1 MHEMQKVNPENEAA
15 SVFPDVPQGSEGG
28 ESHSLV
34 THTSQLRRALE
45 ATAFL
50 GAWMVIGFVLR
61 LDPNSYLLLGLPIT
75 IIFQLL
81 VRKAPLRALWVRKA
95 PPLDIGKLKPAAQL
109 VAIAFATANMVLLYK
124 YYFASHSWIL
134 VLYELVAI
142 LGSIPLAYAIHNFT
156 KQMIRPLL
164 LCLATAGSVV
174 VGLDLTSYLWGVFE
188 AHSMAPVTLGG
199 FVIVWVVSMVQ
210 YLPVVF
216 LLEEVWFRGAF
227 DSHIYHLGEK
237 YSNLIALYVSLL
249 WGAWHFPIVYAA
261 SMGVAADIGLL
272 MELLA
277 LQGVVGYFL
286 SIYWRKSGNLLVP
299 GSVHA
304 FVDSVRNGLGL
315 F

>member
-1 MHEMQKVNPENEAA
+1 MQKFNPENDAA
-15 SVFPDVPQGSEGG
+15 SVFPDVPQGPEGG
-28 ESHSLV
+28 ESHSSV

-50 GAWMVIGFVLR
+50 GAWMVIGFVLK

-75 IIFQLL
+75 VVFQLL

-109 VAIAFATANMVLLYK
+109 VALAFAIANMVILYE
-124 YYFASHSWIL
+124 YYFATHSWIL

-142 LGSIPLAYAIHNFT
+142 LGTIPLAYAIHNFT
-156 KQMIRPLL
+156 RQMVRPLL
-164 LCLATAGSVV
+164 LCLATAGSVT
-174 VGLDLTSYLWGVFE
+174 VGLDMTLYLFGVFE
-188 AHSMAPVTLGG
+188 QHSLTPVTLGG
-199 FVIVWVVSMVQ
+199 FVIIWIVSMVQ
-210 YLPVVF
+210 YLPIVF

-237 YSNLIALYVSLL
+237 YPNLTAIYVSLL
-249 WGAWHFPIVYAA
+249 WGAWHFPIVYTS
-261 SMGVAADIGLL
+261 SMGLNADIGVL
-272 MELLA
+272 MELLV
-277 LQGVVGYFL
+277 LQGVVGSFL

-304 FVDSVRNGLGL
+304 FADSVRNGLGL